1 MSNQFSFGPIRYEDV
16 VPLDRTKHGDLA
28 VRADAFKEATTTA
41 QLCPVTVQEIARA
54 ALDYPVVFTPGES
67 IRPVVILSLVPGKNG
82 FASEKGWQ
90 AGTYVPAAFRRY
102 PFVLG
107 KPDESG
113 NGPFCVDQTKLES
126 ATSDERRLFV
136 DGENTQL
143 LDNAI
148 RLCTE
153 FHNAMNETETLC
165 RVLDEHGLFKLSE
178 SKVRKSNGAERST
191 GTYRV
196 IDREVLSTLDD
207 KTVIDFHKRGILA
220 MMACQ
225 MASLAQMEKIA
236 LRGGV

>member
-1 MSNQFSFGPIRYEDV
+1 MANPFSFGPIRYEDV

-28 VRADAFKEATTTA
+28 VRADAFKDATMTA
-41 QLCPVTVQEIARA
+41 QLCPVTAQEIGRA
-54 ALDYPVVFTPGES
+54 ALDYPVVFTPGDA
-67 IRPVVILSLVPGKNG
+67 IRPVVILSLVPGKNA
-82 FASEKGWQ
+82 FVTERGWQ

-113 NGPFCVDQTKLES
+113 RGPFCVDATKLEP

-136 DGENTQL
+136 DGGNSKL

-148 RLCTE
+148 KLCTE
-153 FHNAMNETETLC
+153 FHTAMNETETLC
-165 RVLDEHGLFKLSE
+165 KVMAEHGLFRVSE
-178 SKVRKSNGAERST
+178 SKVRKPDGTERST

-196 IDREVLSTLDD
+196 IDRDVLAKLDD
-207 KTVIDFHKRGILA
+207 ATVLDFHKRGILA

-236 LRGGV
+236 LRGGI